1 LILNGKETDDGKREE
16 IMTTSMSGRERYRT
30 NKQDLSWTEEQ
41 AHQNVG
47 DMERKLSGLIGG
59 VLLVTGL
66 FRRSWGGAIVALT
79 GAALLQRG
87 LTGHCM
93 IYQALDANTNE
104 LGRRKVRTGSAIKL
118 QKTIRI
124 ERPPEEL
131 YRFWRNFEN
140 LPQIMTQIESVEV
153 INDRLS
159 HWVAKPIPLGGP
171 KMEWDAEVINEIDN
185 ELIGWR
191 SLRGADVESAGSV
204 RFERTFDGRATDLTV
219 TLQYALPGGRFS
231 AWAAKLVGE
240 DPEQKIGEDLKRF
253 KETMEAQA
261 HSSL

>member
-1 LILNGKETDDGKREE
+1 
-16 IMTTSMSGRERYRT
+16 MATSMSGRERYRT

-41 AHQNVG
+41 ASQNVG
-47 DMERKLSGLIGG
+47 DLERRLSGLLGAA
-59 VLLVTGL
+59 LLVSGL
-66 FRRSWGGAIVALT
+66 FRRSWGGAIIALM

-87 LTGHCM
+87 VTGHCM
-93 IYQALDANTNE
+93 VYQALNANTNE
-104 LGRRKVRTGSAIKL
+104 LGRRKVRTASAVKL

-124 ERPPEEL
+124 ERPPAEL

-140 LPQIMTQIESVEV
+140 VPQIMTQIESVEV

-159 HWVAKPIPLGGP
+159 HWVAKSIPLGGP

-204 RFERTFDGRATDLTV
+204 RFERASDGRATDLTV
-219 TLQYALPGGRFS
+219 TLQYAPPGGRLS
-231 AWAAKLVGE
+231 TWAAKLFGE
-240 DPEQKIGEDLKRF
+240 DPEQKIEEDLKRF

-261 HSSL
+261 PSSL